1 MSVTSTSP
9 YLQSTGDYKVSPFV
23 RRVAD
28 ITHRFDSLDST
39 IKGSQSYKNSGPIS
53 YRLKRFGAMLT
64 QWDIGHFNTFFK
76 GRVALPDNP
85 MGMLLFILFPAVIG
99 SRVLRA
105 HQRDKS
111 GVEVGDVL
119 RRDIM
124 TLIPF
129 VFLAPA
135 LVNLINSQKQKRDGV
150 NLTRKL
156 DPRDIIPKAYSYS
169 ELGNAFD
176 LNNAK
181 KLEALVAEGNG
192 RGLKKASENTLKM
205 YENVLGTMPEGN
217 EILNPYRRFVKT
229 VSEMTAEAE
238 VLKCTQDNPK
248 TSALL
253 KRLSESAYEDM
264 SHAQK
269 MFNDLGAPLLEGTQ
283 VAEGRRSLY
292 KFSKNIRHLPSFS
305 NALVQYAKMKRL
317 PGDLLS
323 ITLTVV
329 AMGYAPVAFNDY
341 LSRKRLERM
350 RNQQSANPFQQVA
363 KA

>member
-23 RRVAD
+23 KRVAD

-39 IKGSQSYKNSGPIS
+39 IKSSQSYKNSGPIS

-76 GRVALPDNP
+76 GRLALPDNP
-85 MGMLLFILFPAVIG
+85 MGMLLFILFPIVIG

-135 LVNLINSQKQKRDGV
+135 LVNLINSQKQKRDGI

-169 ELGNAFD
+169 ELANAFD
-176 LNNAK
+176 LNSAK
-181 KLEALVAEGNG
+181 KIEALIAEGNG
-192 RGLKKASENTLKM
+192 KGMSQAAQKTLSM
-205 YENVLGTMPEGN
+205 YENVLSSKSEG
-217 EILNPYRRFVKT
+217 ESVLAPYREYVRKVR
-229 VSEMTAEAE
+229 EMAAEGE
-238 VLKCTQDNPK
+238 VLKGTMNKPK
-248 TSALL
+248 TSAKL
-253 KRLSESAYEDM
+253 KRLSESAYADM
-264 SHAQK
+264 LKAQEALD
-269 MFNDLGAPLLEGTQ
+269 DLGTTL
-283 VAEGRRSLY
+283 VRSSASNARKKTAKY
-292 KFSKNIRHLPSFS
+292 TKNVRYLPEFS
-305 NALVQYAKMKRL
+305 NSLVQYAKMKRL

-341 LSRKRLERM
+341 LSRKRLARM
-350 RNQQSANPFQQVA
+350 RQQPANPFQQAA